1 MVLIVKLRIRILIN
15 TGLKM
20 TPMEGVLGAP
30 AHPPG
35 LRVVVQVHGGLISKG
50 TGLLSLLEK
59 QPEALGNPS

>member
-1 MVLIVKLRIRILIN
+1 
-15 TGLKM
+15 M
-20 TPMEGVLGAP
+20 TPMEEVLGAP

-35 LRVVVQVHGGLISKG
+35 IRVVVQVHGGLISKG